1 MPEIV
6 KIFDTTL
13 RDGEQSPGASMT
25 PDEKVIVA
33 KQLVKLNVDVI
44 EAGFP
49 IASEGDFSAVKR
61 IAKEVKG
68 VEIAGLA
75 RANRVDIERAYNA
88 VKYSDSPR
96 IHTFIATSP
105 IHIEHKLKMTPE
117 AVMEQAVDAVK
128 FAKTLTDNIEF
139 SAEDATRSELD
150 FLVEIFKRVIDA
162 GAVVINIPDTVGYTV
177 PEEYYNIINYL
188 KNNIPNI
195 DKAVISVHCHNDL
208 GLAEANTLSAIEAGA
223 RQIETTINGIGER
236 AGNAA
241 MEEIVM
247 ALRTRKDFFKYDTNI
262 ISSQIYP
269 TSKLVSQIT
278 GIVVQPNKAI
288 VGANAFAHESG
299 IHQDGVLKAKETY
312 EIMNPDAIG
321 IKTDSLVLGKHS
333 GRHAFKNKL
342 VQLGYDLSDEDFLKA
357 FNAFKNIADKKK
369 FVYDEDID
377 AIIAENILRIPH
389 KYELKYININS
400 GTFVKPSATIQMEVD
415 GKTIL
420 KAAFGDGPVDA
431 AFKTIK
437 EITELNCKLVN
448 YAVKSIT
455 GGTDALGEVTVR
467 IEYNGKQA
475 SGQGADTDVIVA
487 SAKAFVNALNKLSY
501 RLDNWVNIND

>member
-1 MPEIV
+1 M
-6 KIFDTTL
+6 
-13 RDGEQSPGASMT
+13 
-25 PDEKVIVA
+25 
-33 KQLVKLNVDVI
+33 
-44 EAGFP
+44 
-49 IASEGDFSAVKR
+49 
-61 IAKEVKG
+61 
-68 VEIAGLA
+68 
-75 RANRVDIERAYNA
+75 
-88 VKYSDSPR
+88 
-96 IHTFIATSP
+96 
-105 IHIEHKLKMTPE
+105 
-117 AVMEQAVDAVK
+117 
-128 FAKTLTDNIEF
+128 
-139 SAEDATRSELD
+139 
-150 FLVEIFKRVIDA
+150 
-162 GAVVINIPDTVGYTV
+162 
-177 PEEYYNIINYL
+177 
-188 KNNIPNI
+188 
-195 DKAVISVHCHNDL
+195 
-208 GLAEANTLSAIEAGA
+208 AEANTLSAIEAGA

-415 GKTIL
+415 GKNIL

-501 RLDNWVNIND
+501 RLDNWVNITD

>member
-25 PDEKVIVA
+25 PDEKIIVA

-49 IASEGDFSAVKR
+49 VASEGDFAAVKR

-68 VEIAGLA
+68 VEVAGLA
-75 RANRVDIERAYNA
+75 RANKIDIERAYEA
-88 VKYSDSPR
+88 VKHSDAPR

-105 IHIEHKLKMTPE
+105 IHIEHKLKMSPE
-117 AVMEQAVDAVK
+117 AVVEHAVEAVR
-128 FAKTLTDNIEF
+128 FAKKLTENVEF

-150 FLVEIFKRVIDA
+150 FLVEIFTRVIDA
-162 GAVVINIPDTVGYTV
+162 GATVINVPDTVGYTV
-177 PEEYYNIINYL
+177 PEEYYKIISHL
-188 KNNIPNI
+188 KKHVKNI

-208 GLAEANTLSAIEAGA
+208 GLAEANTLAAIEAGA
-223 RQIETTINGIGER
+223 RQIETTVNGIGER

-247 ALRTRKDFFKYDTNI
+247 ALKTRKDFFKYDTNI
-262 ISSQIYP
+262 NTAQIYP
-269 TSKLVSQIT
+269 TSKLISQIT
-278 GIVVQPNKAI
+278 GIVVQPNKAV

-312 EIMNPDAIG
+312 EIMNPEAIG

-342 VQLGYDLSDEDFLKA
+342 TQLGYDLSDEDFEKA

-369 FVYDEDID
+369 SVYDEDID

-389 KYELKYININS
+389 KYELKYININC
-400 GTFVKPSATIQMEVD
+400 GTFVKPSATIQMEVE
-415 GKTIL
+415 GKNIL

-437 EITELNCKLVN
+437 EITDIPCTLVN
-448 YAVKSIT
+448 YSVKSIT

-467 IEYNGKQA
+467 IEYKGKQA
-475 SGQGADTDVIVA
+475 SGQGADTDIIVA
-487 SAKAFVNALNKLSY
+487 SAKAFVNALNKLAY
-501 RLDNWVNIND
+501 RLDNWVDMV

>member
-1 MPEIV
+1 MAETV

-25 PDEKVIVA
+25 PDEKIMVA
-33 KQLVKLNVDVI
+33 KQLAKLNVDII

-49 IASEGDFSAVKR
+49 IASDGDFNAVKR
-61 IAKEVKG
+61 IAGEVKG

-75 RANRVDIERAYNA
+75 RANRSDIERAYEA
-88 VKYSDSPR
+88 VKLADLPR

-105 IHIEHKLKMTPE
+105 IHIEYKLKMTPE
-117 AVMEQAVDAVK
+117 AVIEHAVEAVK
-128 FAKTLTDNIEF
+128 FAKGLTDSVEF

-150 FLVEIFKRVIDA
+150 FLVKIFTKVIDA
-162 GAVVINIPDTVGYTV
+162 GATVINVPDTVGYTV
-177 PEEYYNIINYL
+177 PQEYFNIISYL
-188 KNNIPNI
+188 KKNIPNI

-208 GLAEANTLSAIEAGA
+208 GLAEANTLAAIEAGA
-223 RQIETTINGIGER
+223 RQIETTVNGIGER

-247 ALRTRKDFFKYDTNI
+247 ALKTRRDFFKYDTNI
-262 ISSQIYP
+262 ITRHIYS
-269 TSKLVSQIT
+269 TSKLISQIT
-278 GIVVQPNKAI
+278 GIVVQPNKAV

-312 EIMNPDAIG
+312 EIMSPETIG

-342 VQLGYDLSDEDFLKA
+342 IQLGYDLSDEDFGKA
-357 FNAFKNIADKKK
+357 FKAFKSIADKKK
-369 FVYDEDID
+369 VVYDEDVD

-400 GTFVKPSATIQMEVD
+400 GTFVKPSATIQMEVE
-415 GKTIL
+415 GKNIL
-420 KAAFGDGPVDA
+420 NAEFGDGPVDA

-437 EITELNCKLVN
+437 KISGIDCKLIS
-448 YAVKSIT
+448 YSVKSIT

-467 IEYNGKQA
+467 IEFKGKQA
-475 SGQGADTDVIVA
+475 SGQGADTDIIVA

-501 RLDNWVNIND
+501 RLDNWVEME